1 MFFILIT
8 AWKWVSNSEIHW
20 LENIGLSIAIT
31 LVNMLVDW
39 ALNHMNTKRND

>member
-39 ALNHMNTKRND
+39 ALKPYDYKKK